1 MPEDVTWE
9 EGAMTEPLACVIL
22 SLALN
27 RLQTR

>member
-22 SLALN
+22 IHALY
-27 RLQTR
+27 RFQTR